1 VAEILFW
8 SLNGFYQDVNY
19 EHYECEV
26 LYIPL
31 DVQVKDYPG
40 YNFIGLILG
49 PRGNTQKRMEA
60 VSI

>member
-1 VAEILFW
+1 MTEILFW
-8 SLNGFYQDVNY
+8 SLNEFYQDVYY